1 MACVAGKNGVLK
13 ADGSAIAQ
21 LTSYTITEN
30 ADTTECS
37 HFDTGGW
44 REFRTTM
51 RGFDGSA
58 DFVWDRQ
65 DGDLITG
72 TEYALEVYPEG
83 EGAGQWKI
91 NGSVIITSIEISG
104 ETEGFVSGSISFQ
117 GTGALTR
124 AEAV

>member
-1 MACVAGKNGVLK
+1 MACVAGKDGVLK
-13 ADGSAIAQ
+13 AAGSAIAQ

-51 RGFDGSA
+51 RSFDGSA
-58 DFVWDRQ
+58 DFVWNRQ
-65 DGDLITG
+65 DGDLVVG

-83 EGAGQWKI
+83 EGANVWKI
-91 NGSVIITSIEISG
+91 SGSVIVTSIEITA
-104 ETEGFVSGSISFQ
+104 ETEGNVEGSVSFQ

-124 AEAV
+124 AETV